1 MPRLLIPTL
10 LVLLLVLSGPA
21 RADDPYTWL
30 TPPPEQ
36 QLAEDSTVIPVGQGA
51 VFVPTI
57 TGAEYEPSA
66 SLISDSEVVGI
77 PLGQRVLVAPG
88 QYVVVVTAG
97 TPSQGVSQALDVVEG
112 ETTLVPVTWGA
123 LRIEVTDDHR
133 IPHRGSYEIID
144 ADTREPVS
152 TGFGA
157 DTLQGEILQT
167 WLLKPGLYRIVRPGR
182 DFRALKDYATV
193 VVPEAGF
200 VRYRLVLDPDNGD
213 FLGAGVLLPDEFATA
228 LRENQRWFHSVVVGF
243 EGSLVNSENV
253 VGAVNQTQYSA
264 SAFADAQVSFTHGP
278 QQFSTL
284 LQIEEGASQIR
295 PQGSEP
301 LPILKATD
309 RLRGDVLHTYRLKGR
324 TGPYGRVSAESQAFP
339 TDVLATE
346 DTTISVTH
354 TDGSERTLEVGA
366 NETFRTATAWH
377 PTLFR
382 EGIGMNTSFLEKSRT
397 TNFNLRAGFGMRQS
411 LYGDALVVDDVAS
424 TDPVEYRE
432 VESFQQAG
440 IEVTAVA
447 SLRLPGWV
455 VYATDVELF
464 ADFTSFSPKTKWPRT
479 DRLGLPY
486 PPWSVSWRNT
496 LSLRI
501 TRNLSLNY
509 YLNVVIEPQV
519 IDKPQVEQ
527 SLLLRTSWALF

>member
-1 MPRLLIPTL
+1 
-10 LVLLLVLSGPA
+10 
-21 RADDPYTWL
+21 
-30 TPPPEQ
+30 
-36 QLAEDSTVIPVGQGA
+36 
-51 VFVPTI
+51 
-57 TGAEYEPSA
+57 
-66 SLISDSEVVGI
+66 
-77 PLGQRVLVAPG
+77 
-88 QYVVVVTAG
+88 
-97 TPSQGVSQALDVVEG
+97 
-112 ETTLVPVTWGA
+112 
-123 LRIEVTDDHR
+123 
-133 IPHRGSYEIID
+133 
-144 ADTREPVS
+144 
-152 TGFGA
+152 
-157 DTLQGEILQT
+157 
-167 WLLKPGLYRIVRPGR
+167 
-182 DFRALKDYATV
+182 V

-228 LRENQRWFHSVVVGF
+228 LRENQRWFHSLVVGF

-264 SAFADAQVSFTHGP
+264 SGFADAQLSFTRGP

-284 LQIEEGASQIR
+284 LQLEEGASQIR
-295 PQGSEP
+295 PQGAQP
-301 LPILKATD
+301 LPVLKATD

-354 TDGSERTLEVGA
+354 TDGSESTLDVGA
-366 NETFRTATAWH
+366 NETFRTAPAWH

-397 TNFNLRAGFGMRQS
+397 TNFNVRAGFGMRQS
-411 LYGDALVVDDVAS
+411 LYGGALVVDDVAS
-424 TDPVEYRE
+424 TQAVEYRE

-440 IEVTAVA
+440 IEATAVA

-464 ADFTSFSPKTKWPRT
+464 ADFTSFSPRSPWPRT

-509 YLNVVIEPQV
+509 YLNVDIEPQV